1 MLATS
6 VTLGREPIARID
18 SAMPAA
24 TAPKPAGVDK
34 KPPLQLLLAVLDEV
48 NHGLLL
54 VNEMA
59 EVRYA
64 NRAATRDCR
73 PDQPL
78 HYDGQRLRAAQACDF
93 DALLRALASARSGRR
108 AMLTLHSAR
117 SSVSVGIVPVMARP
131 EDGDTVALLVLG
143 KHDSVEP
150 LNLQFFA
157 QMNQLTPAESVVLA
171 ALCEGLR
178 PVQVAARGGV
188 ALSTIRSQIG
198 SIRQKTRTQSVSHVV
213 RMVQTLPPV
222 VPALNVCRPDA
233 SCVSSSLLAQ
243 GQMLAAQI

>member
-6 VTLGREPIARID
+6 ATLGRAPIASVD
-18 SAMPAA
+18 SAMPTAA
-24 TAPKPAGVDK
+24 LPMPASTSERL
-34 KPPLQLLLAVLDEV
+34 PLQLLLAVLDEV

-54 VNEMA
+54 VNERG

-64 NRAATRDCR
+64 NRVAARDCR
-73 PDQPL
+73 ADQPL
-78 HYDGQRLRAAQACDF
+78 HYDGQRLRTAQACDF
-93 DALLRALASARSGRR
+93 DALLRALVAARGGRR
-108 AMLTLHSAR
+108 AMLTLCSAR
-117 SSVSVGIVPVMARP
+117 ASVSVGIVPVSARSE
-131 EDGDTVALLVLG
+131 EDDTVALLVLG

-178 PVQVAARGGV
+178 PAQVAARGGV

-222 VPALNVCRPDA
+222 VPALNVYRSDTSRVPNG
-233 SCVSSSLLAQ
+233 LLAQ